1 MNEQKQ
7 RLIEVLDKLDNILDY
22 HNKNLT
28 NYQYETLDEARDIL
42 LEELKQMED

>member
-7 RLIEVLDKLDNILDY
+7 RFIEILDKLDNILDY

-28 NYQYETLDEARDIL
+28 KHQYNTLDEAREIL
-42 LEELKQMED
+42 LEELKKMED